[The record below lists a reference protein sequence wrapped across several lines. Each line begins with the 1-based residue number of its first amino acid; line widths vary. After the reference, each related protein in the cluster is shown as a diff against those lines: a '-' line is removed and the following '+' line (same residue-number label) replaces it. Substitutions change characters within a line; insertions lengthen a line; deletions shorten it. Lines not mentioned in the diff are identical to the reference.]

1 MTRATHKKALLR
13 VLTENLTSDDTLI
26 TIPSVYRRVKRTVAS
41 QDSRLAIAQMAAL
54 FSFVSAASI
63 C

>member
-1 MTRATHKKALLR
+1 MTSSMSS
-13 VLTENLTSDDTLI
+13 VDDDTLI
-26 TIPSVYRRVKRTVAS
+26 TIPSVYCRMKRTVAC
-41 QDSRLAIAQMAAL
+41 QDSRLAITQMAAL